1 VGSSMARLALFIV
14 LVLGGGFAIGLMNP
28 PGSWYAALSKPWF
41 NPPNWVFGPVWSI
54 VYLLVAIAGW
64 RTWEARANWMSMTLW
79 CAQMTLNFLWS
90 PVFFTAQRPLVALAV
105 ILILLCTIV
114 VFIARQWSIDKI
126 SGALFIPYAAWV
138 AFASI
143 LNFEIVRLN

>member
-1 VGSSMARLALFIV
+1 MARLALFVV

-28 PGSWYAALSKPWF
+28 PGSWYAALAKPWF
-41 NPPNWVFGPVWSI
+41 NPPNWVFAPIWSI
-54 VYLLVAIAGW
+54 VYLLVAIVGW
-64 RTWEARANWMSMTLW
+64 RTWEARTNGMSRALW
-79 CAQMTLNFLWS
+79 CAQMALNFLWS
-90 PVFFTAQRPLVALAV
+90 PVFFTAQRPLVALA
-105 ILILLCTIV
+105 IILLLLCLIV
-114 VFIARQWSIDKI
+114 VFIARQWSIDRT

>member
-1 VGSSMARLALFIV
+1 MGSSMARLALFIV

-28 PGSWYAALSKPWF
+28 PGSWYAALAKPWF

-54 VYLLVAIAGW
+54 VYLLVAIVGW
-64 RTWEARANWMSMTLW
+64 RTWEACTDRTPMALW
-79 CAQMTLNFLWS
+79 WVQMALNFLWS
-90 PVFFTAQRPLVALAV
+90 PVFFTAQRPLLALAL
-105 ILILLCTIV
+105 ILILLCSII
-114 VFIARQWSIDKI
+114 VFITRQWSIDKT
-126 SGALFIPYAAWV
+126 SGALFVPYAGWV

>member
-1 VGSSMARLALFIV
+1 MARLALFIV

-64 RTWEARANWMSMTLW
+64 RTWEGRANRMSMTLW
-79 CAQMTLNFLWS
+79 CAQMALNFLWS
-90 PVFFTAQRPLVALAV
+90 PVFFTAQRPLVALAL

-143 LNFEIVRLN
+143 LNFEIVRIN